1 MPALVEAGKERRLRT
16 PPSGKAPAHRDHCD
30 GKPLLDGVALGDQ
43 RPERFKGVPVM
54 KPKDLDGLVLRG
66 RVFALWRRVH

>member
-1 MPALVEAGKERRLRT
+1 MPVLTGAGKERRLRT
-16 PPSGKAPAHRDHCD
+16 PSSGKAASHRNHRD
-30 GKPLLDGVALGDQ
+30 GKPFLDGVALGDQ

-66 RVFALWRRVH
+66 RVIALWRRVH